1 MEKKRNKKAILR
13 WILIPLSIILAFT
26 GGFFSHYLFRSKNVG
41 LATDIIKIMEKVG
54 YVYDETTGEKRPIS
68 SEEIAD
74 ALVSG
79 LFDKFSAY
87 YTEEEYKEV
96 QKSEKG
102 NLSGVGLTFVDEDNV
117 IDRVVFNSPAELV
130 GLRQGDKI
138 VGCTLNGSS
147 IAITNRDE
155 FANFVTPVQTN
166 VEFTISVERG
176 IEPLSFNVK
185 KENYVSALVQYKD
198 SQKTFAFRSE
208 NGKLVGKAFDGGMAL
223 DDKTAYVEFTSFDRG
238 AGEQMEKALAFMK
251 ERGRTKLILDLRNNV
266 GGFVDELQ
274 KVCELLIYNNG
285 QKKTLVLH
293 AKTANKDEDFYTSSN
308 KFNTD
313 ITNIS
318 VIANERSASAS
329 ESLIGAMLHYGDRF
343 SADSLV
349 IEKNSFGIAK
359 THGKGIMQTTYGLI
373 SGGALKLTTG
383 KIFWPDKKTCIQGK
397 GIFTTE
403 SNSVASS
410 YALQRA
416 IECIS

>member
-1 MEKKRNKKAILR
+1 MEKKNKKAILR

-26 GGFFSHYLFRSKNVG
+26 GGFFSHYLFRSKNVT
-41 LATDIIKIMEKVG
+41 LATDVIKIMEKVG
-54 YVYDETTGEKRPIS
+54 YVYDETTGEKRPIT

-79 LFDKFSAY
+79 LFDQYSAY
-87 YTEEEYKEV
+87 YTEEEYKAV
-96 QKSEKG
+96 RQSEKG
-102 NLSGVGLTFVDEDNV
+102 NQSGVGLTFVDKDNV

-130 GLRQGDKI
+130 GVKKGDKI
-138 VGCTLNGSS
+138 VGCTLNESTN
-147 IAITNRDE
+147 IVTNRDE
-155 FANFVTPVQTN
+155 FANFITPIETG
-166 VEFTISVERG
+166 VEFTMSVEREG
-176 IEPLSFNVK
+176 APLNFTLK

-208 NGKLVGKAFDGGMAL
+208 NGKLVGTAFDGGMAL
-223 DDKTAYVEFTSFDRG
+223 DDKTAYIEFTGFDRG

-251 ERGRTKLILDLRNNV
+251 ERGRTKLILDLRNNG

-274 KVCELLIYNNG
+274 KICELLIYNNG
-285 QKKTLVLH
+285 QKKTLILH

-318 VIANERSASAS
+318 VIANENSASAS

-343 SADSLV
+343 SKDSLV
-349 IEKNSFGIAK
+349 IEKNASGVAK
-359 THGKGIMQTTYGLI
+359 TYGKGIMQSTYGLI

-383 KIFWPDKKTCIQGK
+383 KIFWPDKTTCIQDK
-397 GIFTTE
+397 GIYTTE
-403 SNSVASS
+403 INSVNSS
-410 YALQRA
+410 NALQRA
-416 IECIS
+416 IETIS